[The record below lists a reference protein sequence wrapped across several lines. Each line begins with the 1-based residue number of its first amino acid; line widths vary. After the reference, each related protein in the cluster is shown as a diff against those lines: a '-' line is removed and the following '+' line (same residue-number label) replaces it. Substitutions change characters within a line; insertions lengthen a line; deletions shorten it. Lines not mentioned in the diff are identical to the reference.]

1 LTGRLIFFLR
11 GIYLSFKDM
20 NTPFTKLPLAMT
32 DIETTGLNPMVH
44 EIIEIGC
51 VILNPQTGET
61 INEFEVKIAPLR
73 ISDAHPKALE
83 VNGYRQEDW
92 RYAVSLQDGLQQYAD
107 TIRGSVFC
115 AQNATFDWSFLSNAF
130 GREYINLD
138 IDYHRLDLVSLSYA
152 KLRDKGVMKY
162 NLNSLAEFFNIAP
175 EPFPHR
181 ALTGARIAAQV
192 YTRLMI
198 NG

>member
-1 LTGRLIFFLR
+1 M
-11 GIYLSFKDM
+11 D
-20 NTPFTKLPLAMT
+20 TPFTKLPIAMT
-32 DIETTGLNPMVH
+32 DIETTGLNPLVC

-73 ISDAHPKALE
+73 ILDAHPKALQ
-83 VNGYRQEDW
+83 VNGYREEDW
-92 RYAVSLQDGLQQYAD
+92 HYAVSLQEGLRQYAD
-107 TIRGSVFC
+107 TIRDCVFC
-115 AQNATFDWSFLSNAF
+115 AQNATFDWSFLSLACMKNS
-130 GREYINLD
+130 IQLD
-138 IDYHRLDLVSLSYA
+138 IDYHRLDLMSLGYA
-152 KLRDKGVMKY
+152 KLREKGVLKY
-162 NLNSLAEFFNIAP
+162 SLNSMAEFFNIEP

>member
-1 LTGRLIFFLR
+1 
-11 GIYLSFKDM
+11 
-20 NTPFTKLPLAMT
+20 MT

-73 ISDAHPKALE
+73 ILDAHPKALE
-83 VNGYRQEDW
+83 VNGYREEDW
-92 RYAVSLQDGLQQYAD
+92 RSASSLQEGLRQYAD
-107 TIRGSVFC
+107 AIRSCVFC

-130 GREYINLD
+130 GKEQINLD
-138 IDYHRLDLVSLSYA
+138 IDYHRLDLMSLGYA
-152 KLRDKGVMKY
+152 KLREKGVLKY
-162 NLNSLAEFFNIAP
+162 SLNSMAEFFSLAG

-198 NG
+198 N